1 MAATQQNVNEEDFI
15 VRNTKEIAQ
24 ILNTL
29 REDKVN
35 LRITFNGGQED
46 FLTNI
51 ISLDAEDGFVY
62 LDMTVDEFF
71 NKRMLNSGHLLI
83 SKDDGIRIKW
93 KSVQHTQVAL
103 SDGKALRIE
112 FPSELIRVQR
122 RELFRLQTPIVK
134 PLTCEIP
141 IPNLI
146 NSSKLDTITYHLVD
160 VSLGG
165 VGLIVPSTIH
175 PSIEV
180 GKVFDAC
187 KINFP
192 DVGEANLSLE
202 VRSINTL
209 PSENDQ
215 KKYRIGMQYVRPTRA
230 NENMIHRYTFDLE
243 RAMLAA
249 RSK

>member
-1 MAATQQNVNEEDFI
+1 MAAIQQNVNEEDYI
-15 VRNTKEIAQ
+15 VRNPKEVAQ
-24 ILNTL
+24 IINTL

-35 LRITFNGGQED
+35 LRVTFNRGQED

-51 ISLDAEDGFVY
+51 ISQDAEDGHVY
-62 LDMTVDEFF
+62 LDMTVDDIF
-71 NKRMLNSGHLLI
+71 NKRMLNSDHILI

-112 FPSELIRVQR
+112 APKELIRVQR

-146 NSSKLDTITYHLVD
+146 NPNKTDTITYSLVD

-165 VGLIVPSTIH
+165 VGLIVTTSIH

-180 GKVFDAC
+180 GKSFDAC

-192 DVGEANLSLE
+192 DVGDANLTLE
-202 VRSINTL
+202 VRSITPL
-209 PSENDQ
+209 PSENEQ
-215 KKYRIGMQYVRPTRA
+215 KFRIGMQYVRPTRA

>member
-1 MAATQQNVNEEDFI
+1 MAATQQNINEEDYI
-15 VRNTKEIAQ
+15 VRNPKEIAQ
-24 ILNTL
+24 IINTL

-35 LRITFNGGQED
+35 LRVGFNRGQED
-46 FLTNI
+46 FLTNV
-51 ISLDAEDGFVY
+51 ISLDAEEGYVY
-62 LDMTVDEFF
+62 LDMTVDEVF
-71 NKRMLNSGHLLI
+71 NKRMLNSNHILI
-83 SKDDGIRIKW
+83 SKDNGIRIKW

-112 FPSELIRVQR
+112 FPNEIIRVQR

-146 NSSKLDTITYHLVD
+146 NPNKTDTLTYHLVD

-165 VGLIVPSTIH
+165 VGLIVPTTIH

-180 GKVFDAC
+180 GKIFDAC

-192 DVGEANLSLE
+192 DVGEANLTLE
-202 VRSINTL
+202 VRSINAL
-209 PSENDQ
+209 PSENEQ
-215 KKYRIGMQYVRPTRA
+215 KFRIGMQYVRPTRG

>member
-1 MAATQQNVNEEDFI
+1 MAATQENINEEDYTLH
-15 VRNTKEIAQ
+15 NPKEIAQ
-24 ILNTL
+24 ILNSLSDEKT
-29 REDKVN
+29 N
-35 LRITFNGGQED
+35 LRVGFNRGQED

-51 ISLDAEDGFVY
+51 ISLDAEDGYVY
-62 LDMTVDEFF
+62 LDMTVDEVF
-71 NKRMLNSGHLLI
+71 NKRMLNSDHLLI
-83 SKDDGIRIKW
+83 SKDGGIRIKW

-112 FPSELIRVQR
+112 FPTELIRVQR

-146 NSSKLDTITYHLVD
+146 NPNKTDTLTYHLVD

-165 VGLIVPSTIH
+165 VGLIVPTTIH

-180 GKVFDAC
+180 GKIFDAC

-192 DVGEANLSLE
+192 DVGEANLTLE
-202 VRSINTL
+202 VRSINAL
-209 PSENDQ
+209 PSENEQ
-215 KKYRIGMQYVRPTRA
+215 KFRIGMQYVRPTRA

-249 RSK
+249 RGK